1 MNKTLLIL
9 LFTISSFGLYA
20 QDINWLSLDDAL
32 AKQKRMPKPI
42 FLNVYTDW
50 HAPCKM
56 MDKGTF
62 QDADV
67 VEYINR
73 NFYAVKFN
81 AEGNSRVNYLG
92 NYFDNPNYDP
102 ERKGRNSTHELT
114 KYLKV
119 PSYPTLYILDTRG
132 NIKEVIEGAKDPTE
146 LLHILKS

>member
-1 MNKTLLIL
+1 MKRTLLIL
-9 LFTISSFGLYA
+9 LFTISSFSLYA

-32 AKQKRMPKPI
+32 AKQKRVAKPI

-50 HAPCKM
+50 HTPCKM

-67 VEYINR
+67 AEYINR
-73 NFYAVKFN
+73 NYYAVKFN
-81 AEGNSRVNYLG
+81 AEGNSRINYMG
-92 NYFDNPNYDP
+92 NSFDNPNYDP

-119 PSYPTLYILDTRG
+119 PSYLTLYILDTRG

-146 LLHILKS
+146 LLRILKN